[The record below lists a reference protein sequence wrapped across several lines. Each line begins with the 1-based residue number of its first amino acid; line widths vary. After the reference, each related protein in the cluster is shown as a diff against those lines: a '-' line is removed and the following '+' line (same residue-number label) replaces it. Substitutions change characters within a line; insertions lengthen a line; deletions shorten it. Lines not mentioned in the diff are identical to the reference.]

1 MWQSF
6 VISLRA
12 PENIATGWRRTVSGA
27 PRLDHIGSI
36 EFHADT
42 VGQGFELWIDKVRFG
57 RPSFCQPCPVVGW
70 GDNGEGQTD
79 VPAGLSNVVAVAA
92 GCNHSLALTAE
103 GQVIGWGWNGQGQTD
118 VPSALS
124 NAVAI
129 AAGGSHSLALSA
141 HGQVVGWGYN
151 SWGQATIPSGLS
163 NVVAIAAGDDFS
175 LALTAEGRVAGWG
188 GNWAGQTT
196 IPSALSKGVAIA
208 AGGWHSLAL
217 TAEGRVIGWG
227 GNNDGQTEVPAGLS
241 NVVAIAA
248 GCDFSLALTA
258 EGRVVGWGNNYYD
271 QIAMPSELSNVVAIA
286 VGYRS
291 SLALVGDGS
300 AGIAVHPTSRSVC
313 TGTTV
318 PLHVMALGTAP
329 LTYQWQFNDTPL
341 PNATNAS
348 LLLTRVQLN
357 DAGHYSVVVS
367 NALGAKSSRPAVL
380 TVADCPPGC
389 LADSDDD
396 GMPDGWEHDHG
407 LDPFDSGDSTQDPDG
422 DGMNN
427 VQECIAGTHPRDP
440 QSVLRLSCTVT
451 NGWLDLSFVA
461 VGGREY
467 EVQCCDTVGSSWQTH
482 TIVPAETNAMRW
494 VNVSVSVS
502 DPVDWPMRIYRV
514 VTPRPVMP
522 VGLDGD
528 GALDARRGMAPRP

>member
-1 MWQSF
+1 VVGWGHNYYGQIDAPAGLSNVVAIAARNNF
-6 VISLRA
+6 SLA
-12 PENIATGWRRTVSGA
+12 LAAEG
-27 PRLDHIGSI
+27 H
-36 EFHADT
+36 
-42 VGQGFELWIDKVRFG
+42 
-57 RPSFCQPCPVVGW
+57 VVGW
-70 GDNGEGQTD
+70 GDNGDGQID
-79 VPAGLSNVVAVAA
+79 VPAGLSNVVA
-92 GCNHSLALTAE
+92 
-103 GQVIGWGWNGQGQTD
+103 
-118 VPSALS
+118 
-124 NAVAI
+124 I
-129 AAGGSHSLALSA
+129 AAGSH
-141 HGQVVGWGYN
+141 H
-151 SWGQATIPSGLS
+151 
-163 NVVAIAAGDDFS
+163 S
-175 LALTAEGRVAGWG
+175 LALTAEGRVVGWG

-196 IPSALSKGVAIA
+196 IPSALRKVVAIA
-208 AGGWHSLAL
+208 AGGSHSLAL

-227 GNNDGQTEVPAGLS
+227 GDNDGQADVPTGLS

-248 GCDFSLALTA
+248 GYDFSLALTA

-286 VGYRS
+286 AGGRS

-300 AGIAVHPTSRSVC
+300 AAITVHPASRSVC

-318 PLHVMALGTAP
+318 PLHVMALGTGP
-329 LTYQWQFNDTPL
+329 LTYQWQFNDTAL

-367 NALGAKSSRPAVL
+367 NALGAKSSRLAVL

-389 LADSDDD
+389 LADSDGD

-440 QSVLRLSCTVT
+440 QSVLRLSCTLT
-451 NGWLDLSFVA
+451 NDMLSLTFMA

-467 EVQCCDTVGSSWQTH
+467 ELQCCDVPGSSWQTH

-494 VNVSVSVS
+494 VSVSVS
-502 DPVDWPMRIYRV
+502 DHLFCPMRIYRL

-522 VGLDGD
+522 MGLDGR
-528 GALDARRGMAPRP
+528 GAFDARRGMALRP